1 MEARR
6 AFAISYAVLTSLF
19 NIILYML
26 NESSPDVYVLFNIIS
41 YYLMY
46 LIYLRGMRAT
56 LATRA
61 INAIFAL
68 ILIILI
74 FFRIYKV
81 INS

>member
-41 YYLMY
+41 YYLVY
-46 LIYLRGMRAT
+46 LIYLRGMRAS
-56 LATRA
+56 LATRV
-61 INAIFAL
+61 INAIFTL
-68 ILIILI
+68 ILIIIILL
-74 FFRIYKV
+74 RIYRV
-81 INS
+81 IYS